1 MLNIQGRIPCRA
13 CGGRGTIEIDVDIE
27 EFIKIVNEGLSIN
40 NKIIAIKAVRE
51 RWDMGLKAAKDMVE
65 AYITF
70 TNVVAGSIDASGN
83 RGL

>member
-1 MLNIQGRIPCRA
+1 MLNIQGRIPRRA